1 MNNFKH
7 KMDKRGEKWRGL
19 FYEKNISS
27 QATVEERLGSG
38 EKTLESF
45 ISTVNAS
52 AKNASAG
59 PRLKEY
65 SCLEAIFCLG
75 LPARQLVFGPVI
87 LQFQLPFLCLQIRD
101 RRLGFKRL
109 RFSTVKLFL
118 RKNLQKNLQN
128 IKTNDFRT
136 DSLQL
141 LHKYLNS

>member
-75 LPARQLVFGPVI
+75 LPAR
-87 LQFQLPFLCLQIRD
+87 
-101 RRLGFKRL
+101 
-109 RFSTVKLFL
+109 
-118 RKNLQKNLQN
+118 
-128 IKTNDFRT
+128 
-136 DSLQL
+136 
-141 LHKYLNS
+141 